1 MKCGTRLAA
10 LAIGTVAGLSL
21 TSGCDDGP
29 AMTARPPTD
38 GSRRGELDRSTSADN
53 FETGAS
59 QFTYSLRDATGAEL
73 PLHFDTRPGLEA
85 GHEIKVW
92 GVPAG

>member
-21 TSGCDDGP
+21 TSGCETAGDDG
-29 AMTARPPTD
+29 AAADD
-38 GSRRGELDRSTSADN
+38 GSRRGELIVYQADN

-59 QFTYSLRDATGAEL
+59 QFTYALRDATGAEL
-73 PLHFDTRPGLEA
+73 PLHFDSRPISR
-85 GHEIKVW
+85 GHEDQ
-92 GVPAG
+92 GVGRARG